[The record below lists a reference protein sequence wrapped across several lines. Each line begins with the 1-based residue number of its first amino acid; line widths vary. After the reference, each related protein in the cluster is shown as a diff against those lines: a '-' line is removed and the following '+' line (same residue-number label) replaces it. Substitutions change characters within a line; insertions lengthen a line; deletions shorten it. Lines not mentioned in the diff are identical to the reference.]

1 MQLRPEGGISNIYNN
16 MSRRKRLENN
26 MKVLAVFSFHRSL
39 KFSYFVPRDL
49 VIQLLM
55 IYLDV
60 GHSAFYVRGQAKKT
74 ESKAPGRKSF
84 PRHTAVSVHS
94 SRLKHKRTNKR
105 GEHLD
110 MSSALQN
117 FHSSSQEQEG
127 S

>member
-16 MSRRKRLENN
+16 MSRGKRLENN

-60 GHSAFYVRGQAKKT
+60 GHSAFYVRGKGKKRSAYIYFAFSCMKGKCENNVRSEYEMKAQIIFA
-74 ESKAPGRKSF
+74 ESGRKKI
-84 PRHTAVSVHS
+84 
-94 SRLKHKRTNKR
+94 LKKIQGKLRW
-105 GEHLD
+105 
-110 MSSALQN
+110 
-117 FHSSSQEQEG
+117 
-127 S
+127 